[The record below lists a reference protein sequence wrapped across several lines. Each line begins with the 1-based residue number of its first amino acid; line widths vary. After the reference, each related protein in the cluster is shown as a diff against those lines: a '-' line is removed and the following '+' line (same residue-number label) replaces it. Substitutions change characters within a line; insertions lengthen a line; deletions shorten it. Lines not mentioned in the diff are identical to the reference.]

1 MLPAYTQEC
10 ANFVHE
16 KLPATS
22 YELIIAIQALDACH
36 GNSTKPRTNPNKFAP
51 RADKRESS
59 AGSNSSSGLGSEKN
73 DCVSS
78 ISHTELICH
87 MCHKPGHKTPDCPLR
102 KDSNNDGYFRKSVKS
117 LSLSKSNL
125 IGAV

>member
-1 MLPAYTQEC
+1 MLLLFYFTHIVILVVLVTVFFFIIAGAFLT

-22 YELIIAIQALDACH
+22 YELIIAIQAFETCH

-59 AGSNSSSGLGSEKN
+59 AGSSSSGLGSEKN

-78 ISHTELICH
+78 ISH
-87 MCHKPGHKTPDCPLR
+87 M
-102 KDSNNDGYFRKSVKS
+102 Y
-117 LSLSKSNL
+117 
-125 IGAV
+125 